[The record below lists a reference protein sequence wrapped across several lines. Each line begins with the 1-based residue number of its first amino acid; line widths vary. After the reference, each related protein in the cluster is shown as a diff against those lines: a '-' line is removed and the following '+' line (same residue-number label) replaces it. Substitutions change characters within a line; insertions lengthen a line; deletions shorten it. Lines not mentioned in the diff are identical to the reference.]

1 MINIS
6 AFGIDVKKNNIH
18 FKKKLNLI
26 YTMETMTQ
34 EQNNIYVVLNNID
47 NVIDDQDLVIIKCPI
62 LNKFKT
68 TNDDDIFN
76 IRLINDVFQI
86 KWNTNDKYTYVFKYR
101 LSVNPNNVLTE
112 TIANTN
118 FIAFFNYTDAIKYVV
133 NMERKSLSILQNKI
147 NRKLNNLFNIIND
160 DNIAI
165 PTNEY
170 DNLIS
175 KNKENS
181 SN

>member
-1 MINIS
+1 
-6 AFGIDVKKNNIH
+6 
-18 FKKKLNLI
+18 
-26 YTMETMTQ
+26 METMTQ
-34 EQNNIYVVLNNID
+34 EQNNIYVVLNDIN
-47 NVIDDQDLVIIKCPI
+47 NAIDDQNLIIIKCPI

-86 KWNTNDKYTYVFKYR
+86 KCNTNNKYTYVLKYR

-133 NMERKSLSILQNKI
+133 DMECKSLSLLQNKI
-147 NRKLNNLFNIIND
+147 NRKLNNLFNIING

-170 DNLIS
+170 DSLIS